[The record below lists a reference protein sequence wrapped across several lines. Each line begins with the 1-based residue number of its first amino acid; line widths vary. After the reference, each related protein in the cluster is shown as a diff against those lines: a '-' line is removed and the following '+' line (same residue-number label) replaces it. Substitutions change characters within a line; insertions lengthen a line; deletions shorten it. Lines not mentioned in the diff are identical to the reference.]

1 MTRRLKI
8 VVVGGNSSIGQ
19 DLLSKLKSKKIKII
33 PTYRSVKNIKNKYNL
48 HWKKLDISKNKKNFF
63 SYLEYPDIVVN
74 LAWADIPNYKT
85 KKHFTTYKIQKRFI
99 SNLIKNGL
107 KNFIGIGTC
116 YEYGKING
124 KVKENYKA
132 KPITP
137 YAQAKLN
144 LLKSIQVLKK
154 NYSFKYT
161 WLRPFFVYGKNNKRK
176 TLFTLIKD
184 LDNNKINK
192 LEVSGNLVRD
202 FISTR
207 YLNTI
212 LTKIILLNKEY
223 KILNVC
229 SGKGITVKEFIQK
242 NLKNKKNMTKV
253 NLMTKNKNDFEG
265 KIFLGDNRKLNQII
279 KKIH

>member
-19 DLLSKLKSKKIKII
+19 DLLSQLKKKNVKII
-33 PTYRSVKNIKNKYNL
+33 PTYKNIKNIKNKYNL
-48 HWKKLDISKNKKNFF
+48 YWKKLDIRKNKKNFF
-63 SYLEYPDIVVN
+63 SYLECPDIVVN
-74 LAWADIPNYKT
+74 LAWTDIPNYKT
-85 KKHFTTYKIQKRFI
+85 KKHFSTYKIQKRFV

-116 YEYGKING
+116 YEYGKIKG
-124 KVKENYKA
+124 KVSEDYKP
-132 KPITP
+132 KPIIP

-144 LLKSIQVLKK
+144 LLKSIQALKI

-184 LDNNKINK
+184 LDNNKIQK

-202 FISTR
+202 FISTK
-207 YLNTI
+207 YFNMI
-212 LTKIILLNKEY
+212 LTKIIFFNKEY
-223 KILNVC
+223 KVLNIC
-229 SGKGITVKEFIQK
+229 TGKGITVKEFIKK
-242 NLKNKKNMTKV
+242 NLKNKKNIKKI
-253 NLMTKNKNDFEG
+253 NLKGKNKNDFES
-265 KIFLGDNRKLNQII
+265 KSFWGDNRKLNQIL
-279 KKIH
+279 KFK